1 MRPDRAFKA
10 ILIVKLARSILLLV
24 ALTSVAKAEDDLS
37 AAPSTLRDGDTGV
50 VLLQDGGML
59 TGQITH
65 VANSY
70 VVGRAGGL
78 MQIPA
83 ARVKFVG
90 QSQHDAYEYR
100 AKHLNQQTPEQHLAL
115 AEWCLRYN
123 LFDDAAVELDV
134 AKSLGAAEPKLGL
147 LNRRLTVAKEQPAR
161 TAAATSRVAAQPL
174 APAVV
179 KPATAKTKLPATV
192 PDLPDGVL
200 ELFTRKVQPVL
211 VNSCT
216 VSKCHESG
224 GHQAFQ
230 LNRALLR
237 GEANRRSTMQN
248 LAATLALIDR
258 EHPEASK
265 LLTVPRQTHGGLNGP
280 IFGPRQDQAFRH
292 LAEWVALVEPSKA
305 SIDTAP
311 NPSEQEAVAVT
322 APSVKRVPRSVTP
335 SRVATAGYEQ
345 PIVKDAA
352 EVGPPAESAGA
363 PAAEDAAV
371 PPTSVPD
378 DGITTLMTPH
388 RLKYGGK
395 LESRKPRDEF
405 DPEIFNRRNRAQPQQ
420 MQLPIQPAR

>member
-1 MRPDRAFKA
+1 MRPDRAFQA
-10 ILIVKLARSILLLV
+10 TPIVKLAHSILLLV

-50 VLLQDGGML
+50 LLLQDGGML

-70 VVGRAGGL
+70 VVGRSGGL

-134 AKSLGAAEPKLGL
+134 AKSLGAAEAKLGL
-147 LNRRLTVAKEQPAR
+147 LNRRLTAAKEHPAR
-161 TAAATSRVAAQPL
+161 TAAATSRVAAQPP
-174 APAVV
+174 APAVS
-179 KPATAKTKLPATV
+179 KPTTANAKLPATV

-216 VSKCHESG
+216 VSKCHEPG
-224 GHQAFQ
+224 GQQAFQ

-237 GEANRRSTMQN
+237 GEANRRSTVQN

-258 EHPEASK
+258 EHPEASQ

-280 IFGPRQDQAFRH
+280 VFGPRQDQAFKH

-305 SIDTAP
+305 GVDATP
-311 NPSEQEAVAVT
+311 NPQEQEAVAAIA
-322 APSVKRVPRSVTP
+322 APVKRAPRSVTP
-335 SRVATAGYEQ
+335 SRVATAAYEQ
-345 PIVKDAA
+345 PMVKDAA
-352 EVGPPAESAGA
+352 EVDPPEENANAPTAE
-363 PAAEDAAV
+363 EAAV

-388 RLKYGGK
+388 RLKYGGQ
-395 LESRKPRDEF
+395 LETWKPRDPF
-405 DPEIFNRRNRAQPQQ
+405 DPEIFNRRNRVQPQQ
-420 MQLPIQPAR
+420 MQSPIQSAR